1 MASSTLLHSLLHI
14 PPRSSTRPRAQLLP
28 SKPISRLNNPAPF
41 ARAGAHHGPIRRL
54 GGRRSS
60 TVVASQSNF
69 LKEIVRWQ
77 ALKKF
82 AQTVWK
88 VGRDAIEAGT
98 NLVPDAVPRPV
109 ARISV
114 TFVGLSVALFVLK
127 SFLST
132 AFFVLATM
140 GLIYFTFLALN
151 KDNGPKGGG
160 DGPKGGGAA
169 PPMDDPMEEARKIME
184 KYK

>member
-1 MASSTLLHSLLHI
+1 M
-14 PPRSSTRPRAQLLP
+14 
-28 SKPISRLNNPAPF
+28 
-41 ARAGAHHGPIRRL
+41 
-54 GGRRSS
+54 
-60 TVVASQSNF
+60 
-69 LKEIVRWQ
+69 
-77 ALKKF
+77 
-82 AQTVWK
+82 
-88 VGRDAIEAGT
+88 GRDAIEAGT